1 MLDLLRA
8 EFAFCTSPVS
18 CHASTAATPVASCT
32 ESQHSRSSTA
42 PVGLGGTARCQ
53 QQPPRAPALLST
65 TEPRTMRTQYF
76 SFGEGSP
83 TRFFTMPRISLPAI
97 PVYIPHRIRRKF
109 RSTRSKIR
117 SRATPTS
124 SIASIETSFNPADT
138 IRALRTHQWS
148 YYDAQYLFLAVVG
161 IFSLCMIDGKSPLFK
176 TAVATALMTSL
187 VIPITRQFFL
197 PFLPIAGWLVLFYAC
212 QFIPGEYRPGIWV
225 RVLPAMENI
234 LYGANLSNILSA
246 HKNSF
251 LDVLAWL
258 PYGITHFGA
267 PFVCSGL
274 MFIFGPPG
282 TTPTFARAF
291 GYMNMAGV
299 MIQIL
304 FPCSAPWYEN
314 LYGLAPA
321 NYSIPGSP
329 AGLAA
334 IDKLFGIDLYT
345 STFTASPLV
354 FGAFPSLHSGNAT
367 IEALFMSHTFP
378 KLRPL
383 FVIYTLWMWYAT
395 MYLSHHYAIDLVG
408 GSIIAAIAY
417 FIAKGSFLPR
427 LQPGKMFR
435 WDYDYVEHGEEK
447 EMYAYG
453 IADIDEYELALH
465 GDSDEWTIGSSSS
478 FSSSSREPSTGMRS
492 PVTDDS
498 WEGDTLAS
506 SSDNE
511 YQKA

>member
-1 MLDLLRA
+1 M
-8 EFAFCTSPVS
+8 
-18 CHASTAATPVASCT
+18 AAYS
-32 ESQHSRSSTA
+32 SST
-42 PVGLGGTARCQ
+42 GD
-53 QQPPRAPALLST
+53 
-65 TEPRTMRTQYF
+65 
-76 SFGEGSP
+76 GSA
-83 TRFFTMPRISLPAI
+83 TRFSLPRWPFSLPSI
-97 PVYIPHRIRRKF
+97 PLHVPHRIRRRF
-109 RSTRSKIR
+109 RATKSKISAR
-117 SRATPTS
+117 SSPTS
-124 SIASIETSFNPADT
+124 SIASLETSFNPINT
-138 IRALRTHQWS
+138 LRALRTHHWTE
-148 YYDAQYLFLAVVG
+148 YDAQYLFLAAIA
-161 IFSLCMIDGKSPLFK
+161 IFALCMIEHPGPLK
-176 TAVATALMTSL
+176 KGLVATALLTGL
-187 VIPITRQFFL
+187 AIPITRQFLL
-197 PFLPIAGWLVLFYAC
+197 PFLPIAGWLVLFFAC
-212 QFIPGEYRPGIWV
+212 QFIPPAYRPRIWV
-225 RVLPAMENI
+225 RVLPALENI

-267 PFVCSGL
+267 PFVCSGI

-291 GYMNMAGV
+291 GYMNITGV
-299 MIQIL
+299 MIQIM

-383 FVIYTLWMWYAT
+383 FTFYVLWMWYAT
-395 MYLSHHYAIDLVG
+395 MYLSHHYAVDLVG
-408 GSIIAAIAY
+408 GSVIAAIAY
-417 FIAKGSFLPR
+417 FVAKGSFLPR

-435 WDYDYVEHGEEK
+435 WDYDYVEHGELNES
-447 EMYAYG
+447 YAYG
-453 IADIDEYELALH
+453 LTDLDDYELALR

-492 PVTDDS
+492 PIGDNEQ
-498 WEGDTLAS
+498 WEGETLAA